1 MKQVAFAEVKDHL
14 SKYLVEASAEQI
26 VITKHGKPAGVL
38 TGFAS
43 EDDWFDFR
51 LENDPRFLRRIAE
64 SRASIRA
71 GPGIPWE
78 QIKKED
84 DERAAA
90 TTARRLPRRKGRP
103 VGSRDSARA

>member
-14 SKYLVEASAEQI
+14 SKYLIEAGTEQI

-51 LENDPRFLRRIAE
+51 PPAVYVAFRAE
-64 SRASIRA
+64 SEA
-71 GPGIPWE
+71 
-78 QIKKED
+78 
-84 DERAAA
+84 
-90 TTARRLPRRKGRP
+90 
-103 VGSRDSARA
+103 

>member
-14 SKYLVEASAEQI
+14 SKYLIEAGEEQI

-38 TGFAS
+38 TGFDS

-51 LENDPRFLRRIAE
+51 LENDPRFLKKIEA

-71 GPGIPWE
+71 GQGIPWE

-84 DERAAA
+84 DERTNASRI
-90 TTARRLPRRKGRP
+90 RRVSRR
-103 VGSRDSARA
+103 S

>member
-14 SKYLVEASAEQI
+14 SKYLIEAGEEQI

-38 TGFAS
+38 TGFDS

-51 LENDPRFLRRIAE
+51 LENDPRFLKKIEE
-64 SRASIRA
+64 SRASIRI
-71 GPGIPWE
+71 GQGIPWE

-84 DERAAA
+84 DERTNASRI
-90 TTARRLPRRKGRP
+90 RRVPRR
-103 VGSRDSARA
+103 S

>member
-14 SKYLVEASAEQI
+14 SKYLVEAGEEQI

-38 TGFAS
+38 TGFAT

-51 LENDPRFLRRIAE
+51 LENDPRFLRRIQE

-71 GPGIPWE
+71 GRGISWE
-78 QIKKED
+78 QIKKEND
-84 DERAAA
+84 
-90 TTARRLPRRKGRP
+90 ARNSASRMRRVPHR
-103 VGSRDSARA
+103 S

>member
-1 MKQVAFAEVKDHL
+1 MRQVAFAEVKDHL
-14 SKYLVEASAEQI
+14 SRYLVEAGEEQI

-38 TGFAS
+38 TGFES

-51 LENDPRFLRRIAE
+51 LENDPRFLRRIEE

-71 GPGIPWE
+71 GRGIPWE

-84 DERAAA
+84 DRPASASALRRA
-90 TTARRLPRRKGRP
+90 PRRK
-103 VGSRDSARA
+103 

>member
-14 SKYLVEASAEQI
+14 SKYLVDAGKELI

-38 TGFAS
+38 TGFES

-51 LENDPRFLRRIAE
+51 LENDPRFLRKIE
-64 SRASIRA
+64 QSRASIRA
-71 GPGIPWE
+71 GQGVAWE

-84 DERAAA
+84 DERTSAS
-90 TTARRLPRRKGRP
+90 TLRRVPRRK
-103 VGSRDSARA
+103 